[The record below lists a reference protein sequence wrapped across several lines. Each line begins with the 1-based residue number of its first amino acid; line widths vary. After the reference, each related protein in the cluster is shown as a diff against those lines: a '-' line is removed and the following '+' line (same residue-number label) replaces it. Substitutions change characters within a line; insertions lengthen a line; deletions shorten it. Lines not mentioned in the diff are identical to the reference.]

1 MITLPVLGVL
11 APALV
16 SRPTRHS
23 ILRGI
28 MVFRWLTVSWAV
40 AIFLYELYDRNGRDL
55 GKAHVERP
63 VEGILLCIGLV
74 LFVTCLTAAYLGDA
88 DRILRPPWI
97 LSEIAVATVLFL
109 ADVWVYGSPDHSQ
122 ALPTV
127 YPVAIIATVALTA
140 GQRAAVL
147 TGIGFGLARYVG
159 WLPYNDT
166 PWSLTRT
173 SSLVLMAVAGWTSA
187 YLFKRLELADRQ
199 ISSFRAR
206 EEVALTLH
214 DGVLQ
219 TLAVIQRRSED
230 EELVA
235 LARKQEVELRNYLF
249 AGVAAPNDL
258 ATELRQVAQDAE
270 AMYGF
275 KAQVICAPDLPSGS
289 PEQTTTLI
297 GAVREA
303 LHNAGKHSKASEVTV
318 YSEPDFAD
326 ESTIFVSVKDNGV
339 GFDPALV
346 RRGQGLENSIGARLS
361 EAGGASKIDGRP
373 GRGTEVQLWL

>member
-1 MITLPVLGVL
+1 MTTLPVLGVL
-11 APALV
+11 SPALV

-40 AIFLYELYDRNGRDL
+40 AIFLYEVYDRNVRDL
-55 GKAHVERP
+55 AKAEVARP
-63 VEGILLCIGLV
+63 LEGILLCIGLIV
-74 LFVTCLTAAYLGDA
+74 FVAFLTVVYLGDA
-88 DRILRPPWI
+88 DRILHPKWI
-97 LSEIAVATVLFL
+97 FAEIAVATVLFL

-127 YPVAIIATVALTA
+127 FPIAIIATVALTA
-140 GQRAAVL
+140 GQRAAVM
-147 TGIGFGLARYVG
+147 TGVGFGLARYVG
-159 WLPYNDT
+159 WLPYNET

-230 EELVA
+230 DELVA
-235 LARKQEVELRNYLF
+235 LARKQELELRNYLF
-249 AGVAAPNDL
+249 AGAADPDDL
-258 ATELRQVAQDAE
+258 GAELRRIAQDAE
-270 AMYGF
+270 EMYGF
-275 KAQVICAPDLPSGS
+275 KTQVICAPDLPGGTR
-289 PEQTTTLI
+289 EQTTILV

-303 LHNAGKHSKASEVTV
+303 LNNAGKHAQATEVTV

-326 ESTIFVSVKDNGV
+326 DSLIFVSVKDNGV
-339 GFDPALV
+339 GFDPESV
-346 RRGQGLENSIGARLS
+346 KRGQGLNNSIGARLS
-361 EAGGASKIDGRP
+361 EAGGTSKIDGRP

>member
-1 MITLPVLGVL
+1 MTTLPVVGVL
-11 APALV
+11 SPALV

-40 AIFLYELYDRNGRDL
+40 AIFLYEVYDRNVRELGRADV
-55 GKAHVERP
+55 ARP
-63 VEGILLCIGLV
+63 LQGILLCVGLIV
-74 LFVTCLTAAYLGDA
+74 YVGLLTAAYLENA
-88 DRILRPPWI
+88 DRILRPVWI
-97 LSEIAVATVLFL
+97 FTEIAVVTVLFL
-109 ADVWVYGSPDHSQ
+109 TDVWVYGSPDHSQ

-147 TGIGFGLARYVG
+147 TGIGFGLARYAG

-166 PWSLTRT
+166 PWSLTRI

-219 TLAVIQRRSED
+219 TLAVIQRRSAD

-235 LARKQEVELRNYLF
+235 LARKQELELRNYLF
-249 AGVAAPNDL
+249 AGAAAPDDL
-258 ATELRQVAQDAE
+258 GTELRRIAQDAE
-270 AMYGF
+270 EMYGF
-275 KAQVICAPDLPSGS
+275 KAQVICAPDLPGGTR
-289 PEQTTTLI
+289 ERTTTLI

-303 LHNAGKHSKASEVTV
+303 LHNAGKHSQATEVTV

-326 ESTIFVSVKDNGV
+326 ESLIFVSVKDNGV
-339 GFDPALV
+339 GFDPASV
-346 RRGQGLENSIGARLS
+346 KRGQGLNNSIAARMS
-361 EAGGASKIDGRP
+361 EAGGTSKIDGRP

>member
-1 MITLPVLGVL
+1 MTTLPVLGVL
-11 APALV
+11 SPALV

-40 AIFLYELYDRNGRDL
+40 AIFLYEVYDRNVRELGRADV
-55 GKAHVERP
+55 ARP
-63 VEGILLCIGLV
+63 LEGILLCIGLV
-74 LFVTCLTAAYLGDA
+74 IYVALLTAAYLENA
-88 DRILRPPWI
+88 DRILRPVWI
-97 LSEIAVATVLFL
+97 FTEITVVTVLFL
-109 ADVWVYGSPDHSQ
+109 TDVWVYGSPDHSQ

-147 TGIGFGLARYVG
+147 TGIGFGLARYAG

-219 TLAVIQRRSED
+219 TLAVIQRRSGD
-230 EELVA
+230 DELVA
-235 LARKQEVELRNYLF
+235 LARKQERELRNYLF
-249 AGVAAPNDL
+249 AGDAAPDDL
-258 ATELRQVAQDAE
+258 ATELRRVVQDAE
-270 AMYGF
+270 EMYGF
-275 KAQVICAPDLPSGS
+275 KAQVICAPDLPGGS
-289 PEQTTTLI
+289 RERTTTLI

-303 LHNAGKHSKASEVTV
+303 LHNAGKHAQATEVTV

-326 ESTIFVSVKDNGV
+326 ESLIFVSVKDNGV
-339 GFDPALV
+339 GFDPASV
-346 RRGQGLENSIGARLS
+346 KRGQGLNNSIAARIS
-361 EAGGASKIDGRP
+361 EAGGTSKIDGRP